1 MGYPARAKCYPR
13 PMPLQLVCFTPG
25 FDRPILPTSSHGH
38 HFVIT
43 ATDYF
48 TKWVKTIPMV
58 KGKGVA
64 FIYTHILYGL
74 GRVASAPPP
83 EQLLLLNPR
92 KALSLAGA
100 ALILYNLRRQLSHSR
115 PWVGF
120 SSSPLF
126 GK

>member
-48 TKWVKTIPMV
+48 TKWVKTIPMA
-58 KGKGVA
+58 KAPMGKVW
-64 FIYTHILYGL
+64 H
-74 GRVASAPPP
+74 ASFT
-83 EQLLLLNPR
+83 
-92 KALSLAGA
+92 
-100 ALILYNLRRQLSHSR
+100 LI
-115 PWVGF
+115 F
-120 SSSPLF
+120 F
-126 GK
+126 MA